1 MHTRESMFLIKTYSE
16 LIMFSTFDERFKY
29 LMLKGRVGEE
39 TFGWDRWINQDF
51 YRSKEWKR
59 VRDFVIVR
67 DNGCDLGI
75 QDRKLYSGIFVHHIN
90 PININ
95 DIENSTRYLLDP
107 EFLIT
112 VSKET
117 HDALHYGNEDILN
130 RYKLIERKPND
141 ICPWR
146 N

>member
-1 MHTRESMFLIKTYSE
+1 MHTQELMFLIKTYSE

-29 LMLKGRVGEE
+29 LMLKGKIGEE

-51 YRSKEWKR
+51 YRSKEWKQ

-75 QDRKLYSGIFVHHIN
+75 PDRKLYSGIFVHHIN

-117 HDALHYGNEDILN
+117 HDAIHYGNEDILN